1 MTTIYFF
8 FLAGVVCYLNVYKED
23 SASDSYKHVQGIL
36 KLGLTFPSCC
46 SVRENASMNAWA
58 ITDRQPS
65 MCGVFLM
72 SKTNWGFFRM
82 FTQKRRGRLFRE
94 RERDL
99 FSSTAFHVRQTL
111 CLSQFVNGC
120 FCPCYWSMQVCLA
133 KHTKQQ
139 MAVTQNKKGLNS
151 QSSWKG
157 GLEKSETGHWQNKNF
172 LHKFVNYIR

>member
-1 MTTIYFF
+1 MSNFIEKQVFSDHHLL
-8 FLAGVVCYLNVYKED
+8 FLFSWCRLLLECLQRRQ
-23 SASDSYKHVQGIL
+23 SASDSQKHIQEIL

-99 FSSTAFHVRQTL
+99 FSSTAFHVRQML
-111 CLSQFVNGC
+111 CLSQFVNEC

-133 KHTKQQ
+133 KYTKQQ
-139 MAVTQNKKGLNS
+139 MAASLRTRKG
-151 QSSWKG
+151 
-157 GLEKSETGHWQNKNF
+157 
-172 LHKFVNYIR
+172 